1 MNLQTKR
8 IKELFGYARTL
19 TREQGLAPML
29 GRAAG
34 FFSGGG
40 CWAKRARYWPSKR
53 ALAAQ
58 RAADT
63 SAFPLISILTPLYN
77 TPEPF
82 LNAFLDSVQA
92 QTSPRWQLVLADASD
107 AAHAPRGASWRRR
120 ARRPTPR
127 IVYRKIENKGIAAN
141 TNAAAALAAGPYLA
155 LADHDDLLA
164 PHAVYE
170 MGRAAAATGAAF
182 LYSDEALFRKT
193 PQRAHVAH
201 FKPDYAPE
209 YLMACNYICHLA
221 VFKKSLYEQAGGERS
236 ECDGAQDPRPVP
248 APDRRHAGRRPG
260 RRARASAAGAV
271 LLARARGF
279 HQRRHR
285 GQTLCAAGG
294 PPRRG
299 GPSRRHRAAGER
311 GARQIPRH
319 LPCALDPAGP
329 APARLHSHP
338 EQGPCGRSRNLPAQP
353 VCKNLLRKLRG
364 HRHREQLD
372 RPRHRRLLQKAART
386 LRKLPRRRLHRGFQ
400 LQPHQQLWPQIRARQ
415 IPAAAEQ

>member
-34 FFSGGG
+34 FFRRRLLG
-40 CWAKRARYWPSKR
+40 KRARYWPSKR

-107 AAHAPRGASWRRR
+107 AAHARVGELAQAR
-120 ARRPTPR
+120 AAADPR

-221 VFKKSLYEQAGGERS
+221 VFKKRCTSRS
-236 ECDGAQDPRPVP
+236 A
-248 APDRRHAGRRPG
+248 
-260 RRARASAAGAV
+260 ASAANV
-271 LLARARGF
+271 TARR
-279 HQRRHR
+279 
-285 GQTLCAAGG
+285 TTTCSCA
-294 PPRRG
+294 
-299 GPSRRHRAAGER
+299 
-311 GARQIPRH
+311 
-319 LPCALDPAGP
+319 
-329 APARLHSHP
+329 
-338 EQGPCGRSRNLPAQP
+338 
-353 VCKNLLRKLRG
+353 
-364 HRHREQLD
+364 
-372 RPRHRRLLQKAART
+372 
-386 LRKLPRRRLHRGFQ
+386 
-400 LQPHQQLWPQIRARQ
+400 
-415 IPAAAEQ
+415 